1 MGLYQTIKILA
12 GARGL
17 SISRIERDLD
27 IANGTIRKWD
37 VSMPRADNLRKVAD
51 YLDVTSAYLLNN
63 IKNQK

>member
-1 MGLYQTIKILA
+1 MGLYQTIKILV

>member
-27 IANGTIRKWD
+27 ISNGTIRKWD